1 MVKLEHGVKRRAY
14 RSERRE
20 TQARETR
27 RAVIKA
33 ATRLFVERGYGLT
46 TIDAIA
52 ETADVGRATVFAA
65 VGGKAALLK
74 AAYDVALVGDDE
86 PVALP
91 DRPESRRV
99 IAEPDAA
106 RMLAGYA
113 AISATVSRRV
123 GPMYDAVRAAP
134 HADPA
139 ARKVWDKV
147 RAERRIGA
155 RNVVRLVED
164 RAALREGLD
173 PDAAA
178 DVVFV
183 LNDPGLYQVLVRE
196 RGWRPEAF
204 ESWLSET
211 LRLQLLG
218 PTAQPVHTRRAH
230 RRKENGRDA
239 EPGSDPRARRPGLRD
254 PDARRGPVVQ
264 VAACRDRD
272 HLPRSESE
280 RIARPHPVTAGRTGG
295 RRSTTN
301 F

>member
-1 MVKLEHGVKRRAY
+1 MVKLERGVKRRAY
-14 RSERRE
+14 RSERRK

-52 ETADVGRATVFAA
+52 ESADVGRATVFAA

-134 HADPA
+134 DADPA

-164 RAALREGLD
+164 RGALREGLD

-218 PTAQPVHTRRAH
+218 PEAQRAHTRRAH
-230 RRKENGRDA
+230 RRKEN
-239 EPGSDPRARRPGLRD
+239 
-254 PDARRGPVVQ
+254 
-264 VAACRDRD
+264 
-272 HLPRSESE
+272 
-280 RIARPHPVTAGRTGG
+280 
-295 RRSTTN
+295 
-301 F
+301 

>member
-1 MVKLEHGVKRRAY
+1 MVKLDRGVKRTTRSY
-14 RSERRE
+14 RSTHRE
-20 TQARETR
+20 AQARETR
-27 RAVIKA
+27 RAVIRA

-52 ETADVGRATVFAA
+52 EMANVGRATVFAA
-65 VGGKAALLK
+65 VGGKAELLK

-99 IAEPDAA
+99 MAEPEAA

-113 AISATVSRRV
+113 AISVTVSRRV
-123 GPMYDAVRAAP
+123 GPMYDAVRSAP
-134 HADPA
+134 SADRA

-164 RAALREGLD
+164 RAALRRDLD

-196 RGWRPEAF
+196 RGWRPDAF
-204 ESWLSET
+204 ESWLGET
-211 LRLQLLG
+211 LRVQLLG
-218 PTAQPVHTRRAH
+218 PEARPVHTRPAH
-230 RRKENGRDA
+230 RRKED
-239 EPGSDPRARRPGLRD
+239 
-254 PDARRGPVVQ
+254 
-264 VAACRDRD
+264 
-272 HLPRSESE
+272 
-280 RIARPHPVTAGRTGG
+280 
-295 RRSTTN
+295 
-301 F
+301 